1 MESEEVSVLIW
12 TNFDSFANS
21 YVIRLAPFKNAFVQI
36 ELALNSLQIQKG
48 LELVFESMVFLEFFE
63 EMFSLV
69 ILDKVAKSH

>member
-48 LELVFESMVFLEFFE
+48 LELVFESMVFSESFDE
-63 EMFSLV
+63 TFSLV

>member
-48 LELVFESMVFLEFFE
+48 LELVFESMVFSEFFDE
-63 EMFSLV
+63 IFSLV
-69 ILDKVAKSH
+69 ILDKVAKSL

>member
-48 LELVFESMVFLEFFE
+48 LELVFESIVFLEFFD

>member
-48 LELVFESMVFLEFFE
+48 LELVFEFSELFDEI
-63 EMFSLV
+63 FSLV